1 MDKFS
6 RKALTE
12 KTKEVLETAHMGT
25 IDPRGDV
32 DVKILVRQ
40 RTVKLEPNI
49 MVFQAFAYMAA
60 VKLHESSLRVLF
72 LFFSKA
78 AFENFIGMDVLT
90 IQEELKYPERTVI
103 RALKQLQEYNII
115 LKLKNETDKRRNDY
129 FINPLAAWKG
139 NSYVRKQQLTKIQK
153 NNPSQL
159 DLFLEN
165 SLLAMSKENPTELK
179 P

>member
-6 RKALTE
+6 RKKVVESMKPIMAEAHLGTVDKE
-12 KTKEVLETAHMGT
+12 KG
-25 IDPRGDV
+25 V
-32 DVKILVRQ
+32 DVNVFVRQ

-60 VKLHESSLRVLF
+60 VNLHESSLRVLF

-115 LKLKNETDKRRNDY
+115 LKIQNVTDRRRNDY

-139 NSYVRKQQLTKIQK
+139 NSWTRKKTTEKLNKLDPNQL
-153 NNPSQL
+153 N
-159 DLFLEN
+159 LFN
-165 SLLAMSKENPTELK
+165 AAPAPALAPVS
-179 P
+179 